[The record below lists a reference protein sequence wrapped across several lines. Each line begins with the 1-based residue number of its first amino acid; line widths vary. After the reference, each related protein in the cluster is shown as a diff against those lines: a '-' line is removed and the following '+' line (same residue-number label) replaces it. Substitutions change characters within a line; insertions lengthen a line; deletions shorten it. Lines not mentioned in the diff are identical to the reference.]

1 MRIHR
6 IELQAFGPFAGRET
20 VDLEPLNDAGLFLLD
35 GPTGAGKSTVLS
47 AVCFALYGSIPG
59 RRSVDTL
66 ASTHAA
72 PGTRP
77 EVLLEVTLGGRRFEI
92 LRWPKYLRPRKRRS
106 SDGSQYT
113 EEKAGAQ
120 LRELRDGTW
129 TELSVRA
136 DEIGQLLGT
145 VLPLDSEQFMHV
157 VMLPQG
163 EFARFLRADS
173 KDKEILLRRLFG
185 TGRFD
190 HVEKD
195 LAARHQLLAD
205 AVRQDQQLTDRLR
218 EEIDQALTRR
228 LGVDWVAVGEDEAAE
243 EESEEANSA
252 TFDRT
257 QWTDEDWSV
266 RASRA
271 VAGAVEAAQRQV
283 EAARVQAAHAR
294 EELTRLETHRTAV
307 TAAVAWAERD
317 ERHRAA
323 ADRIESSRDR
333 LERHRMAMPLVRRAR
348 DVERAAGAA
357 QTARQTWDEAVAA
370 ARGEELCVGWE
381 KAAGVSASGGG
392 QEGGE
397 DLARVVAGFRDVL
410 AQADRAVEAAD
421 QHVADDRRAAELESE
436 LSTGAQQDQEAAARI
451 EAWGIEIEQMQ
462 DRVSGLQESA
472 QGLTGTAAGLDQA
485 AETTAQAVSRVTAA
499 RRMQELA
506 DEVRDA
512 EQSLRSVTD
521 TAQDTRQH
529 WLDLVQRR
537 LDNAAALLAA
547 ELVPDQP
554 CPVCGSA
561 EHPDPSGSTPP
572 EDTEDDAHHPALDLS
587 SAAQE
592 RAHDAWRTAETRR
605 EQAQRVLDDLRRQ
618 VGQTQVAAAGL
629 SLHEAEEQA
638 AAAQE
643 AQQRAELAASELD
656 RTQAQLRQLE
666 AQLGER
672 RTRQDQEGQAR
683 AQLQTRME
691 HQGEERDRLRR
702 QISAALQGRSSLAEL
717 REELIRARG
726 RVQTALA
733 AGEDL
738 TLREATVSTE
748 QASLAR
754 DIAASGYTDLDHAR
768 AALLDE
774 PLHQEL
780 SSAVQAWD
788 QERAALAE
796 LARTADV
803 VQGQELL
810 RQGVAVPEA
819 EQIEAARQS
828 ALESTERE
836 HAALSAAGGMDALQ
850 QQIDQQCGT
859 LQEVGARSAD
869 QRARAVEVEELLKL
883 VRGGGENEYS
893 MRLASYV
900 LTGRL
905 EDVAQAATE
914 RLLTMTDGR
923 YELVH
928 DDSSTGGARRR
939 GLDLVVRDLYTDTLR
954 PASSLSGGETFMASL
969 ALALG
974 LADTVQAEAG
984 GVEMDTLFVDEGFGS
999 LDAQTLEQVMEVLD
1013 GLQAGGRTLG
1023 LVSHVDRMRQE
1034 IPCRLEVTKTRQGS
1048 HLTVVLPTGGEDY
1061 PGQHAS

>member
-6 IELQAFGPFAGRET
+6 LELQAFGPFAGRET
-20 VDLEPLNDAGLFLLD
+20 VDLDPLNDAGLFLLD

-190 HVEKD
+190 HVEQD
-195 LAARHQLLAD
+195 LAARHQRLAD
-205 AVRQDQQLTDRLR
+205 AVRQDQQITDRLR
-218 EEIDQALTRR
+218 EEIDEALTDR
-228 LGVDWVAVGEDEAAE
+228 LGSDWDADRTKDADDQPDDEP
-243 EESEEANSA
+243 A
-252 TFDRT
+252 TLLDRT

-266 RASRA
+266 LATGAVTRA
-271 VAGAVEAAQRQV
+271 VESAQQEVESAHHQAAQ
-283 EAARVQAAHAR
+283 AR
-294 EELTRLETHRTAV
+294 EELTRLEKHRAALV
-307 TAAVAWAERD
+307 AAVSWTERD

-323 ADRIESSRDR
+323 SEQTERSRAR
-333 LERHRMAMPLVRRAR
+333 LEQHRTATPLVRRSQ
-348 DVERAAGAA
+348 DVERARQRALLAHQTWEQALGALRDDEHVLGWAKETDGAA
-357 QTARQTWDEAVAA
+357 ALE
-370 ARGEELCVGWE
+370 
-381 KAAGVSASGGG
+381 AAGP
-392 QEGGE
+392 GE
-397 DLARVVAGFRDVL
+397 DLARIITGLREVQS
-410 AQADRAVEAAD
+410 QADRAVDALDRHA
-421 QHVADDRRAAELESE
+421 ADDRRALELDDE
-436 LSTGAQQDQEAAARI
+436 LSTGALQDEELCARI
-451 EAWGIEIEQMQ
+451 EALSVEIQQLQ
-462 DRVSGLQESA
+462 DRSRTLQESA
-472 QGLTGTAAGLDQA
+472 RHLTGSAAGLDQA
-485 AETTAQAVSRVTAA
+485 AAAAAQAVSRVEAA
-499 RRMQELA
+499 RGLQGLVE
-506 DEVRDA
+506 DVSDA
-512 EQSLRSVTD
+512 EQSLRAVTD
-521 TAQDTRQH
+521 TAQDTRQQ
-529 WLDLVQRR
+529 WQDVVQRR
-537 LDNAAALLAA
+537 LDNAAALLAS
-547 ELVPDQP
+547 ELAPDQP

-561 EHPDPSGSTPP
+561 EHPAPAVSTAAEDAEDGSR
-572 EDTEDDAHHPALDLS
+572 DHADLDLS

-592 RAHDAWRTAETRR
+592 QAHTRWRAAETAR
-605 EQAQRVLDDLRRQ
+605 EQAQRHLDDLRRQ
-618 VGQTQVAAAGL
+618 AADRQSAAAGL
-629 SLHEAEEQA
+629 SLQEAEDQAREAREAQDRAARA
-638 AAAQE
+638 AA
-643 AQQRAELAASELD
+643 ELEGT
-656 RTQAQLRQLE
+656 R
-666 AQLGER
+666 AQLGQLEELLHER
-672 RTRQDQEGQAR
+672 RDQQDRAGQDR
-683 AQLQTRME
+683 AQLQVRRE
-691 HQGEERDRLRR
+691 QQREERDRLRR
-702 QISAALQGRSSLAEL
+702 QISTALHGRSSLTSL
-717 REELIRARG
+717 REELVLARG
-726 RVQTALA
+726 RVQAALT

-738 TLREATVSTE
+738 VLNEATVRTE
-748 QASLAR
+748 QASLTR
-754 DIAASGYTDLDHAR
+754 ELESSGYLDLEQAR
-768 AALLDE
+768 SALLTEQDR
-774 PLHQEL
+774 QEL
-780 SSAVQAWD
+780 SAAVQAWD
-788 QERAALAE
+788 QERAALVE
-796 LARTADV
+796 LARTTEV
-803 VQGQELL
+803 VQGQDLL
-810 RQGVAVPEA
+810 HQGETVPEPDR
-819 EQIEAARQS
+819 IEAARQS
-828 ALESTERE
+828 TLEATRREQEALT
-836 HAALSAAGGMDALQ
+836 AAGAMGSLQ
-850 QQIDQQCGT
+850 RQIGRQCRT
-859 LQEVGARSAD
+859 LQEVGARSAN
-869 QRARAVEVEELLKL
+869 QRARTVEVEELLKL

-928 DDSSTGGARRR
+928 DDSISGGARRR